1 MKKNLRLMKVCAVTG
16 MALTSIL
23 ADNAYAKAAGYTYT
37 PTASFRSILQEKEI
51 SGTVRDSKGAPLP
64 GVSVQV
70 KGTTKGAQTNA
81 NGQYHLNAKAGDVL
95 VFSSIGFGSHEAIV
109 GSSATLDVRLDDNV
123 KGLNELVVTAL
134 GVKKAAKSLTYSTQ
148 RLGNEELTTA
158 KDANVMNSIS
168 GKAAGITVSRS
179 SSGVGGSVKVTLR
192 GAKSAQSTNQPLY
205 VIDGIPMTNY
215 STQQPNSTWGGDGTT
230 TFTPGRDGGDGISN
244 MNPDDIESV
253 SVLKGASAS
262 ALYGSQAAN
271 GVILITTKKGKAGNA
286 KVEFSSGFTLD
297 KVAYKP
303 ALQNSYGA
311 TKDGSTQS
319 WGPEISNAHDNVS
332 DFFRNGNT
340 WINSIN
346 FTAGNEKAQTYFSYA
361 NTNAKGVIPGNDLNR
376 HNFSFRETAKFLN
389 DRLTLDGNVNIIS
402 QKLDNG
408 PVNGLYFNPLTGLYL
423 FPRGRDMAP
432 FKNSYMKFDETRQIN
447 LQNWPF
453 NEDVQQNPYWIVNKN
468 TSQAVR
474 NRTLFNASAKYD
486 FNDWLYL
493 QARGNMDRTN
503 DTYDGQ
509 FYAGTNGV
517 LSGANGRYIMSNL
530 TTTQFYGDLILNLNR
545 NIGNFKLNALLGTS
559 INDTRTKGMNADSYL
574 GDLYVANFFT
584 LQNMTTGSLIQT
596 VPENHS
602 QLQAAFG
609 NVNLSYKDLVFLD
622 LSGRNDWSS
631 NLAFTG
637 NGSYFYPSAGLSFM
651 LHQLF
656 NMPEPVSYAKLRGS
670 YAVVGN
676 TVPWYVTNPLN
687 RLGQVGG
694 TFLFNNQ
701 APFKELKPEKTKSLE
716 IGTEWRFL
724 NNRLNF
730 DFTYYKTNT
739 TNQYFQIAVPPGT
752 GYSFRFINAG
762 NIQNSGIEVVLGYNV
777 IQSGKFTW
785 NTTLNY
791 SKNKNEVIELADN
804 IDQFILTPAGS
815 NTFASIMAKGGSYG
829 DIYGKTLKRDESGRV
844 IIGSDGTPLVTSD
857 LVFVGNSNPKWQGG
871 WNNRFTY
878 NDFTLS
884 FLIDGKF
891 GGKVMSMTEAVLDKY
906 GVSERTGAAR
916 KAGGVTI
923 DGINESTKQPV
934 TKVDAEKWY
943 GTIGGRDGVSGEYMY
958 DATVVRLRELSLGYG
973 VPSRALGHGFVK
985 SLRFSLVGRNL
996 WYISKKAPYDP
1007 EIALSTGNGLS
1018 GVDMFGMPAT
1028 RSFGFNLNV
1037 GF

>member
-16 MALTSIL
+16 IALTSIL
-23 ADNAYAKAAGYTYT
+23 ADNAYAKAAGYTYA
-37 PTASFRSILQEKEI
+37 PTASFRSILQEREI
-51 SGTVRDSKGAPLP
+51 SGTVRDNKGTPLP
-64 GVSVQV
+64 GVSVQI
-70 KGTTKGAQTNA
+70 KGATKGAQTNA
-81 NGQYHLNAKAGDVL
+81 SGQYHLSAKAGDVL
-95 VFSSIGFGSHEAIV
+95 VFSSIGFAPREVTV
-109 GSSATLDVRLDDNV
+109 GTSASVDVRLEENV

-134 GVKKAAKSLTYSTQ
+134 GVKKTAKSLTYSTQ
-148 RLGNEELTTA
+148 RLGGEELTTA
-158 KDANVMNSIS
+158 KDANLMNSIS

-179 SSGVGGSVKVTLR
+179 GSGVGGSVKVTLR
-192 GAKSAQSTNQPLY
+192 GNKSAQSTNQPLY

-215 STQQPNSTWGGDGTT
+215 STQQPNSTWGGNGTI
-230 TFTPGRDGGDGISN
+230 TFAPGRDGGDGISN
-244 MNPDDIESV
+244 LNPDDVESV

-271 GVILITTKKGKAGNA
+271 GVILITTKKGKSGTS

-297 KVAYKP
+297 KIAYKP
-303 ALQNSYGA
+303 KLQNSYGA

-319 WGPEISNAHDNVS
+319 WGPEITNAHDNVS

-346 FTAGNEKAQTYFSYA
+346 FTAGNEKAQTYISYA
-361 NTNAKGVIPGNDLNR
+361 NTNANGVMPGNDLNR
-376 HNFSFRETAKFLN
+376 HNFTFRETAKFLN
-389 DRLTLDGNVNIIS
+389 DKLTLDGNVNIIT

-408 PVNGLYFNPLTGLYL
+408 PVTGLYFNPLTGLYL

-432 FKNSYMKFDETRQIN
+432 YKDSYTKFDPIRQID

-453 NEDVQQNPYWIVNKN
+453 NEDVQQNPYWIVNRN
-468 TSQAVR
+468 TSQARR

-486 FNDWLYL
+486 IADWLYV

-509 FYAGTNGV
+509 FYAGTHGV
-517 LSGANGRYIMSNL
+517 LSGPNGRYIMSDL
-530 TTTQFYGDLILNLNR
+530 TTTQFYGDLIVNANR
-545 NIGNFKLNALLGTS
+545 HFGNFKLNALLGTS
-559 INDTRTKGMNADSYL
+559 INDTRTKGMNGDSFN

-584 LQNMTTGSLIQT
+584 LQNMTAGSQIQT

-602 QLQAAFG
+602 QLQAVFG

-631 NLAFTG
+631 NLAYTG

-651 LHQLF
+651 LHQLL
-656 NMPEPVSYAKLRGS
+656 NLPEPVSYAKLRGS
-670 YAVVGN
+670 YAAVGN

-687 RLGQVGG
+687 RLGNVGG
-694 TFLFNNQ
+694 TFVFNNQ

-724 NNRLNF
+724 QDRLNF

-752 GYSFRFINAG
+752 GYAFRFINAG
-762 NIQNSGIEVVLGYNV
+762 NIQNSGFEVVLGYNV
-777 IQSGKFTW
+777 IKTDKFRW
-785 NTTLNY
+785 NTSLNY
-791 SKNKNEVIELADN
+791 SQNKNKVIELADN
-804 IDQFILTPAGS
+804 IDQFVLTPQGS
-815 NTFASIMAKGGSYG
+815 NTFASIIAKGGSYG
-829 DIYGKTLKRDESGRV
+829 DIYGKVLKRDESGRV
-844 IIGSDGTPLVTSD
+844 IIGKDGPLVSSD
-857 LVFVGNSNPKWQGG
+857 LALVGNPNPKWQGG
-871 WNNRFTY
+871 WSNNLSY
-878 NDFTLS
+878 KDFTLS

-906 GVSERTGAAR
+906 GVSERTAEGR
-916 KAGGVTI
+916 KNGGVAINGVGENTKETI
-923 DGINESTKQPV
+923 SKI
-934 TKVDAEKWY
+934 DAAQWY
-943 GTIGGRDGVSGEYMY
+943 GVIGGRDGVSGEYMY
-958 DATVVRLRELSLGYG
+958 DATVVRFRELSLGYA
-973 VPSRALGHGFVK
+973 VPSRALGRGFVK
-985 SLRFSLVGRNL
+985 NLRFSLVGRNL
-996 WYISKKAPYDP
+996 FYISKKAPFDP
-1007 EIALSTGNGLS
+1007 EISMSTGNGLS
-1018 GVDMFGMPAT
+1018 GVDMFALPAT

>member
-16 MALTSIL
+16 IALTSIL
-23 ADNAYAKAAGYTYT
+23 ADNAYAKAAGYTYA

-81 NGQYHLNAKAGDVL
+81 NGQYHLSAKAGDVL
-95 VFSSIGFGSHEAIV
+95 VFSSIGFGSHEAVV
-109 GSSATLDVRLDDNV
+109 GNSATLDVKLDDNV

-168 GKAAGITVSRS
+168 GKAAGITISKS
-179 SSGVGGSVKVTLR
+179 GSGVGGSVKVTLR
-192 GAKSAQSTNQPLY
+192 GNKSAQGTNQPLY

-215 STQQPNSTWGGDGTT
+215 STQQPNSTWGGDGTS

-244 MNPDDIESV
+244 LNPDDIESV

-303 ALQNSYGA
+303 ELQNSYGA

-319 WGPEISNAHDNVS
+319 WGPAITNAQDNVS

-346 FTAGNEKAQTYFSYA
+346 FTAGTEKAQSYFSYA
-361 NTNAKGVIPGNDLNR
+361 NTNAKAVMPGNDLNR

-389 DRLTLDGNVNIIS
+389 DKLTLDGNVNIIS
-402 QKLDNG
+402 QKTDNG
-408 PVNGLYFNPLTGLYL
+408 PVTGLYFNPLTGLYL
-423 FPRGRDMAP
+423 FPRGRDLSP
-432 FKNSYMKFDETRQIN
+432 YKTYTKFDPIRQID

-453 NEDVQQNPYWIVNKN
+453 NEDVQQNPYWIINKN
-468 TSQAVR
+468 NSQAVR

-509 FYAGTNGV
+509 FYAGTNPV
-517 LSGANGRYIMSNL
+517 LSGANGRYIMSDL

-545 NIGNFKLNALLGTS
+545 NLGTNFKLNALVGTS
-559 INDTRTKGMNADSYL
+559 INDTRTKGMSGDSYL
-574 GDLYVANFFT
+574 GDLYVANKFI
-584 LQNMTTGSLIQT
+584 LQNMTAGSLIQT
-596 VPENHS
+596 VPENHT
-602 QLQAAFG
+602 QLQAVFG

-631 NLAFTG
+631 NLSFTP

-656 NMPEPVSYAKLRGS
+656 NLPEPVSYAKLRGS

-676 TVPWYVTNPLN
+676 TVPLYVTNPLS

-694 TFLFNNQ
+694 TFQFNNQ
-701 APFKELKPEKTKSLE
+701 APFTDLKPERTKSLE

-724 NNRLNF
+724 QSRLNF

-762 NIQNSGIEVVLGYNV
+762 NIQNSGFEVVLGYNV
-777 IQSGKFTW
+777 IQSSRFTW
-785 NTTLNY
+785 NTSVNY
-791 SKNKNEVIELADN
+791 SQNKNKVIELADN

-815 NTFASIMAKGGSYG
+815 NTFGSIIEKGGSYG
-829 DIYGKTLKRDESGRV
+829 DIFGKALKRDESGRI

-857 LVFVGNSNPKWQGG
+857 LVYVGNANPKWQAG
-871 WNNRFTY
+871 WSNRFTY
-878 NDFTLS
+878 GNFNLS
-884 FLIDGKF
+884 FLVDGKF
-891 GGKVMSMTEAVLDKY
+891 GGKVMSQTEAVMDKY
-906 GVSERTGAAR
+906 GVSARTGEAR
-916 KAGGVTI
+916 KAGGVF
-923 DGINESTKQPV
+923 INGVSEATKEPV
-934 TKVDAEKWY
+934 TKVDADKWY
-943 GTIGGRDGVSGEYMY
+943 GTVGGRDGVSGEYMY
-958 DATVVRLRELSLGYG
+958 DATVVRLRELSLGYAI
-973 VPSRALGHGFVK
+973 PSKALGHGFVK
-985 SLRFSLVGRNL
+985 NIRFSLVGRNL
-996 WYISKKAPYDP
+996 WYISKKAPFDP
-1007 EIALSTGNGLS
+1007 EIAMSTGNGLS
-1018 GVDMFGMPAT
+1018 GVDMFGLPAT